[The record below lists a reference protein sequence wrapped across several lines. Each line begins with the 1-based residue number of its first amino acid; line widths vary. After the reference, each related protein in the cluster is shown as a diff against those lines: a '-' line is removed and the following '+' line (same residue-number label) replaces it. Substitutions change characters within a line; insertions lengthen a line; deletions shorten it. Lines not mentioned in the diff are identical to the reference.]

1 MKRFA
6 GLLSFLL
13 AVVIGVGFVQAKPK
27 GATPP
32 KDPTQKKSA
41 ESIVGTVLKVD
52 GQNINL
58 QTHGKNSGEVTVP
71 TDAKTEFE
79 VNGAK
84 STLEKIKPG
93 MQVVVTPNTGIAQ
106 KVVVSEEGK
115 KKAKDKKKK
124 DAGAAAA
131 GGGVST
137 PPKSDK

>member
-1 MKRFA
+1 MKRFSA
-6 GLLSFLL
+6 FLSFVL
-13 AVVIGVGFVQAKPK
+13 AIVVGVGLVQAKPK

-32 KDPTQKKSA
+32 KDPSQKRDQNTL
-41 ESIVGTVLKVD
+41 VGTVVKVD

-58 QTHGKNSGEVTVP
+58 MTHGKNGGEVTVP

-84 STLEKIKPG
+84 SSLEKIKPG

-106 KVVVSEEGK
+106 KIVVSEEGK

-124 DAGAAAA
+124 DAGAAA

>member
-1 MKRFA
+1 MKRFTA
-6 GLLSFLL
+6 LLSFVL
-13 AVVIGVGFVQAKPK
+13 AVVVGVGMVQAKPK

-32 KDPTQKKSA
+32 KDPNQKKSA

-52 GQNINL
+52 GQNNNL
-58 QTHGKNSGEVTVP
+58 QTHGKNSGEVTVT

-84 STLEKIKPG
+84 SSLEKIKPG
-93 MQVVVTPNTGIAQ
+93 MQVVVTPPTGIAQ

-124 DAGAAAA
+124 DAGAAA